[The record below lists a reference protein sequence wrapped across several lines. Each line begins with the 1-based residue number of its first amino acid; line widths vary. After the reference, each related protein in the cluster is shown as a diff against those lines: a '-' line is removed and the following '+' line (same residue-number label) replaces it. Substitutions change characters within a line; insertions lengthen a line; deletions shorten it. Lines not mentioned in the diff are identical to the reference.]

1 MKGVLNDEKKL
12 YDVVFTAGP
21 LTILERFETHFP
33 GKRILF
39 GAESYCWPD
48 ESLAVDYPLVGFGK
62 RFLNSGLFLGY
73 AKDFYKMITLR
84 EVKDDEDDQLYYTK
98 IYLDVD
104 LRDELQIGLDSAS
117 RIFQNLNG
125 VTDDVEIQF
134 DEDTGEALV
143 AFNTHPALLHGNG
156 PSKNHLNYL
165 ANYVPGRYSA
175 VTGCTFCGKKHK
187 LDLSVRFY
195 FF

>member
-1 MKGVLNDEKKL
+1 MFTSKEPLEKVVFGNIVI

-21 LTILERFETHFP
+21 LAILERFETHFP

-39 GAESYCWPD
+39 GAEGYCWPD
-48 ESLAVDYPLVGFGK
+48 ESLAPDYPLVGFGK

-84 EVKDDEDDQLYYTK
+84 KVADDEDDQLYYTK
-98 IYLDVD
+98 IYLDEKLRND
-104 LRDELQIGLDSAS
+104 LKIGLDSAS

-125 VTDDVEIQF
+125 VTDDVEVQF

-143 AFNTHPALLHGNG
+143 RLCNYF
-156 PSKNHLNYL
+156 HL
-165 ANYVPGRYSA
+165 PKSSIF
-175 VTGCTFCGKKHK
+175 TFEK
-187 LDLSVRFY
+187 
-195 FF
+195 